1 LVLWQLDTGRQQYL
15 PHLSATIQNIVVSP
29 RGTSYALHLGD
40 NSTMILSTSELVPTA
55 YIAGIQSH
63 VIGRPNPDSLVWRLE
78 DKESGRPFI
87 PHTPAVINPAHPEK
101 LILAVGEAQEIMPS
115 SDKAL
120 SAPFLQTFD
129 IASNHNTSRQAI
141 TRTNITNK
149 NIAPSAHSISEPVIT
164 HIHISHDGMWLAT
177 TDEWLPPKHDVK
189 VLGHDEMNL
198 EDEQRR
204 RREVFLKFWQ
214 WNKSGD
220 SWDLV
225 SRIDAPHMMAFEK
238 HGAGRILALTADPT
252 SHTFSTLGEDGIVR
266 IWRPR
271 IRKRDGVIVRGGDGE
286 ALCNWH
292 CQRRVSLGT
301 VVWDDDVVGYTQA
314 MPSHGSLAFSEDGS
328 LLAAA
333 ISGYEDGLVHLIDPI
348 NGMIQS
354 SRSLMYRGDLIS
366 LAFSVQYLITLS
378 DELRVYDLVLD
389 ELKYGIILGDAQN
402 LLLLEQKAEMMHLTV
417 DHNSHSFAVALPQSR
432 DWKLGEKKYD
442 DSVSRAYSEIAVF
455 DPRQPAPLYTK
466 RLPSLVTALLPA
478 RSSPGYIVLDAAAE
492 ITTISPKATQTLT
505 SMAKPMVEL
514 RLDIRGGSE
523 EAPGMDLM
531 QVVDTEAD
539 AEIEEETATISMQDL
554 EDKDGGDD
562 DGPPV
567 VTAHQLSQV
576 LDVGPSF
583 ALPPI
588 EELFYAVAGLFS
600 SKPKHKSEAIA
611 TEKVS

>member
-1 LVLWQLDTGRQQYL
+1 
-15 PHLSATIQNIVVSP
+15 VVSP
-29 RGTSYALHLGD
+29 KGTSYALHLGD
-40 NSTMILSTSELVPTA
+40 NSTLILSTSELIPTA
-55 YIAGIQSH
+55 YNAGIQAH
-63 VIGRPNPDSLVWRLE
+63 VIGGPNPDSLVRRLK
-78 DKESGRPFI
+78 DKENGRPFI

-101 LILAVGEAQEIMPS
+101 LLLAVGEAQEIVPS

-149 NIAPSAHSISEPVIT
+149 NIAPSAHLISEPAIT
-164 HIHISHDGMWLAT
+164 HIQISHDGMWLAT
-177 TDEWLPPKHDVK
+177 VDEWLPPKHDVEF
-189 VLGHDEMNL
+189 LGHGGMNL

-204 RREVFLKFWQ
+204 RREVYLKFWQ
-214 WNKSGD
+214 WNKSD
-220 SWDLV
+220 ESWGLV
-225 SRIDAPHMMAFEK
+225 SRIDAPHMIAFEK
-238 HGAGRILALTADPT
+238 HGAGRVLALTADAA
-252 SHTFSTLGEDGIVR
+252 SHTFSTLGEDGIVQ

-271 IRKRDGVIVRGGDGE
+271 IRKRDGVIVRGGDGK

-301 VVWDDDVVGYTQA
+301 VVWDDDVAGYTQA

-354 SRSLMYRGDLIS
+354 SRSVMYRGDLIS

-389 ELKYGIILGDAQN
+389 ELKYGITLGDAQN
-402 LLLLEQKAEMMHLTV
+402 LLFLEQKAEMMHLTV
-417 DHNSHSFAVALPQSR
+417 DHNSHTFAVALPQSK
-432 DWKLGEKKYD
+432 DWKLDEKKYD
-442 DSVSRAYSEIAVF
+442 DSLSRAYSEIAIF
-455 DPRQPAPLYTK
+455 DPRQPTPLYTK
-466 RLPSLVTALLPA
+466 RLPSLVTAFLPA
-478 RSSPGYIVLDAAAE
+478 LSSPGYVVLDAAAE

-523 EAPGMDLM
+523 EAPGVDLM

-539 AEIEEETATISMQDL
+539 TEIEEETATIPMQDL
-554 EDKDGGDD
+554 KNQDGDD

-600 SKPKHKSEAIA
+600 GKPKHKSEAIA
-611 TEKVS
+611 TEKIS